1 MKTVVVDEFGELPHI
16 AQCPVPQPAPD
27 EIRIKMYAAS
37 INPLDWRIAGGMLK
51 DRLPHIFPLVLGIDG
66 MGVIDAIGES
76 VTRFQ
81 IGDHVVGRFL
91 FNQVGKGS
99 FSEYQT
105 LSQNAMLVTV
115 PKAIFTLELASLP
128 TAAVTAFQLCQLV
141 NVPVGSKVMI
151 VGAAGG
157 VGSFATQM
165 LARRGYQVI
174 AVAGGKHAD
183 YLKSIGAKDIIDY
196 HNGPVIRQLLR
207 RHPDKGAG
215 IIDLINN
222 SDDFIKNLSW
232 INEGGIAISSIHAA
246 RAGDADNIPTINFEL
261 SPDISSLKAVLHMQ
275 ENGEFNNIKVRT
287 ILLEDVPAS
296 LQQSKLGQGTGKTIV
311 TFS

>member
-1 MKTVVVDEFGELPHI
+1 
-16 AQCPVPQPAPD
+16 
-27 EIRIKMYAAS
+27 
-37 INPLDWRIAGGMLK
+37 
-51 DRLPHIFPLVLGIDG
+51 
-66 MGVIDAIGES
+66 
-76 VTRFQ
+76 
-81 IGDHVVGRFL
+81 
-91 FNQVGKGS
+91 
-99 FSEYQT
+99 
-105 LSQNAMLVTV
+105 

-246 RAGDADNIPTINFEL
+246 RAGDADNISTINFEL

-275 ENGEFNNIKVRT
+275 ENGEFNNIKART
-287 ILLEDVPAS
+287 ILLEDVPAC

>member
-91 FNQVGKGS
+91 FNQVGKGC

-115 PKAIFTLELASLP
+115 P
-128 TAAVTAFQLCQLV
+128 
-141 NVPVGSKVMI
+141 
-151 VGAAGG
+151 
-157 VGSFATQM
+157 
-165 LARRGYQVI
+165 
-174 AVAGGKHAD
+174 
-183 YLKSIGAKDIIDY
+183 
-196 HNGPVIRQLLR
+196 
-207 RHPDKGAG
+207 
-215 IIDLINN
+215 
-222 SDDFIKNLSW
+222 
-232 INEGGIAISSIHAA
+232 
-246 RAGDADNIPTINFEL
+246 
-261 SPDISSLKAVLHMQ
+261 
-275 ENGEFNNIKVRT
+275 
-287 ILLEDVPAS
+287 
-296 LQQSKLGQGTGKTIV
+296 
-311 TFS
+311 